1 MKITAYTRCSTEL
14 QQNSLDTQMTMIE
27 NYNKLYNHE
36 LCGVFSDFGLSGKNV
51 DRIEFQQMMDKV
63 IAGEIKTIVVNDL
76 SRLNRN
82 LIDLLNTIK
91 VLENNDCNLI
101 SIKEGISLQ
110 GSGKMFIQILGVLSE
125 WEREQSAIRTSET
138 LQNLKRQNKVYGQV
152 PYGKTEVDGMLIDNE
167 RELFMLRKVNR
178 MKIAGKSYN
187 DIAQFLNRNKYTK
200 KNGTQFTR
208 IDALRLVKK
217 VGNNV
222 SL

>member
-110 GSGKMFIQILGVLSE
+110 GSGKMFIILLQEKYNGFSNK
-125 WEREQSAIRTSET
+125 QSRRDYAST
-138 LQNLKRQNKVYGQV
+138 
-152 PYGKTEVDGMLIDNE
+152 
-167 RELFMLRKVNR
+167 
-178 MKIAGKSYN
+178 
-187 DIAQFLNRNKYTK
+187 
-200 KNGTQFTR
+200 
-208 IDALRLVKK
+208 
-217 VGNNV
+217 
-222 SL
+222 